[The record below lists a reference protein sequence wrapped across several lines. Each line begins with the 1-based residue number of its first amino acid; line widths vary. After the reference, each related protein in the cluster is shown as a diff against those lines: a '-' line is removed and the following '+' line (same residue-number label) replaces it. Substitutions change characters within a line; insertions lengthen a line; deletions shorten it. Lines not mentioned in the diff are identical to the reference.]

1 MYVLIENDTIKQYP
15 YNINDLRL
23 DNPQISFPQNI
34 TTKLLATF
42 DVFPVTPTDRP
53 QYDPASQKL
62 KKVPHQSQ
70 STVAANLEYCYT
82 NSRRTK

>member
-1 MYVLIENDTIKQYP
+1 MYVLIENNTIKQYP

-42 DVFPVTPTDRP
+42 NVFPVTPTDQP
-53 QYDPASQKL
+53 QYEQVKKL
-62 KKVPHQSQ
+62 KKVPPSKSINGGSKLGILLH
-70 STVAANLEYCYT
+70 
-82 NSRRTK
+82 